1 MTYGLTGITALEA
14 EMRDRLAAKDKE
26 LAKVRE
32 ELADTKSVLSLAAVS
47 SAAIEAAWETVRR
60 RKAGIV
66 T

>member
-1 MTYGLTGITALEA
+1 MTQGMTGIASLEA

-47 SAAIEAAWETVRR
+47 SAAIESAWEMVRR
-60 RKAGIV
+60 RKAGIDK
-66 T
+66 